1 MEIPMRSLLPLALA
15 AAISLAACGNQQ
27 QSASAPA
34 GAGAATPAATAQ
46 AEATITGTVGS
57 DQAVALGANAQLTVR
72 LLDVTKTDGEPIVV
86 TEQTYAVTQLPSEF
100 SLAYDPAR
108 IEGFRAFAVDARVME
123 QGAARFVSTARVPVL
138 TQGAG
143 ERVAIQL
150 AAGVTQVVRDPVADL
165 VKEYTDFESRLGG
178 FKRYTGDR
186 IVGPENNQVAIGW
199 DAFGDDDG
207 IRMVRERTS
216 NADGV
221 PLSSSQYAFRD
232 GKPWVFTREAG
243 GSKIRIGWD
252 KDGQVI
258 LKLRD
263 GMPGEVSD
271 AEIADLTKAGR
282 EAGEIATAS
291 RR

>member
-1 MEIPMRSLLPLALA
+1 MRSLVLIALA
-15 AAISLAACGNQQ
+15 AALALTACGNQQ
-27 QSASAPA
+27 QSAGAP
-34 GAGAATPAATAQ
+34 AGAATPGATAQ
-46 AEATITGTVGS
+46 AQATITGTVGS
-57 DQAVALGANAQLTVR
+57 DQPVALGAGAQLTVR

-86 TEQTYAVTQLPSEF
+86 TEQSYAVTQLPSEF

-143 ERVAIQL
+143 DRVAVQL
-150 AAGVTQVVRDPVADL
+150 AAGVTQAVRDPVADL
-165 VKEYTDFESRLGG
+165 VRDYSDFESRLGG
-178 FKRYTGDR
+178 LTRYTGDR
-186 IVGPENNQVAIGW
+186 IVGPEGNQVAIGW

-216 NADGV
+216 NAEGV

-252 KDGQVI
+252 KDGAVI

-271 AEIADLTKAGR
+271 AEIAELTRAGR
-282 EAGEIATAS
+282 EAGEIASA
-291 RR
+291 RRR